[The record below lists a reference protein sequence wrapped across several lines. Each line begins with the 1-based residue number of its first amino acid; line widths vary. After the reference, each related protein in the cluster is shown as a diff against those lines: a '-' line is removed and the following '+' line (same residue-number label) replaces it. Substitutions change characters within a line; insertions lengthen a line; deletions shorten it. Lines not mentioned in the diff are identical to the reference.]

1 MKKFQNFKIKELKKI
16 SNQQFSEIIKLITNE
31 NLESILACLNKE
43 TIKDYLNKVAISK
56 DVLIY
61 VIQNKDKIIAYAII
75 AKNIEK
81 LTSIFL
87 DKKITILFSLI
98 INFKFIKLINII
110 LSYVKLDIIF
120 LKKKYKNIIY
130 LNYNLNL
137 LAVGKK
143 FQSKGL
149 GSYFLRKIFK
159 NFEKSKYITVETIDE
174 KATKFYQKKHN
185 FKIIGKKLRFPKNL
199 KVLYKKIT

>member
-31 NLESILACLNKE
+31 NPESILACLNKE

-110 LSYVKLDIIF
+110 LSYVKFDIIF

>member
-31 NLESILACLNKE
+31 NPESILACLNKE

-98 INFKFIKLINII
+98 INFKFLKLINVI

-137 LAVGKK
+137 LAVAKK

>member
-31 NLESILACLNKE
+31 NPESILACLNKE

-110 LSYVKLDIIF
+110 LSYVKLF
-120 LKKKYKNIIY
+120 
-130 LNYNLNL
+130 
-137 LAVGKK
+137 
-143 FQSKGL
+143 
-149 GSYFLRKIFK
+149 
-159 NFEKSKYITVETIDE
+159 
-174 KATKFYQKKHN
+174 
-185 FKIIGKKLRFPKNL
+185 
-199 KVLYKKIT
+199 

>member
-31 NLESILACLNKE
+31 NPESILACLNKE

-149 GSYFLRKIFK
+149 VSYFLRKIFK

>member
-1 MKKFQNFKIKELKKI
+1 MKKSKNFKIKELKKI

-31 NLESILACLNKE
+31 NPESILACLNKE
-43 TIKDYLNKVAISK
+43 IIKDYLNKVAISK

-137 LAVGKK
+137 LAVDKK

-174 KATKFYQKKHN
+174 KATKFYQKKLN

>member
-31 NLESILACLNKE
+31 NPESILACLNKE
-43 TIKDYLNKVAISK
+43 IIKDYLNKVAISK

>member
-31 NLESILACLNKE
+31 NPESILACLNKE

>member
-1 MKKFQNFKIKELKKI
+1 MKKFQNFKIKELKKV

-31 NLESILACLNKE
+31 NPESILACLNKE

>member
-1 MKKFQNFKIKELKKI
+1 MKKFQNFKIKELKKV
-16 SNQQFSEIIKLITNE
+16 SNKQFSEIIKLITNE
-31 NLESILACLNKE
+31 NPESILACLNKE

>member
-31 NLESILACLNKE
+31 NPESILACLNKE

-98 INFKFIKLINII
+98 INFKFLKLINVI

>member
-31 NLESILACLNKE
+31 NPESILACLNKE

-137 LAVGKK
+137 LAVAKK

>member
-1 MKKFQNFKIKELKKI
+1 VKKFQNFKIKELKKI

-31 NLESILACLNKE
+31 NPESILACLNKE

>member
-1 MKKFQNFKIKELKKI
+1 VKKFQNFKIKELKKV

-31 NLESILACLNKE
+31 NPESILACLNKE
-43 TIKDYLNKVAISK
+43 IIKDYLNKVAISK

-98 INFKFIKLINII
+98 INFKFLKLINVI

>member
-1 MKKFQNFKIKELKKI
+1 M
-16 SNQQFSEIIKLITNE
+16 
-31 NLESILACLNKE
+31 
-43 TIKDYLNKVAISK
+43 
-56 DVLIY
+56 
-61 VIQNKDKIIAYAII
+61 
-75 AKNIEK
+75 
-81 LTSIFL
+81 
-87 DKKITILFSLI
+87 
-98 INFKFIKLINII
+98 
-110 LSYVKLDIIF
+110 
-120 LKKKYKNIIY
+120 
-130 LNYNLNL
+130 
-137 LAVGKK
+137 AVGKK

>member
-31 NLESILACLNKE
+31 NPESILACLNKE

-130 LNYNLNL
+130 LN
-137 LAVGKK
+137 
-143 FQSKGL
+143 
-149 GSYFLRKIFK
+149 
-159 NFEKSKYITVETIDE
+159 
-174 KATKFYQKKHN
+174 
-185 FKIIGKKLRFPKNL
+185 
-199 KVLYKKIT
+199 

>member
-31 NLESILACLNKE
+31 NPESILACLNKE

-120 LKKKYKNIIY
+120 LKKEYKNIIY

>member
-1 MKKFQNFKIKELKKI
+1 MKKFQNFKIKELKKV
-16 SNQQFSEIIKLITNE
+16 SNKQFSEIIKLITNE
-31 NLESILACLNKE
+31 NPESILACLNKE

-110 LSYVKLDIIF
+110 LSYVKFDIIF